1 MFGLPEQTG
10 QQAARL
16 PPLSGEE
23 SVEEFSKRRDW
34 SDTPLGPRGE
44 WPPSLLSAFDICMAS
59 LFPCVIYW
67 GPQSV
72 CLFNQVFN
80 VDTLSAIYLSSAK
93 RKNNFSG
100 VGMAQRGVGWAVS
113 VSRVGP
119 TWRNC
124 VARGLACIGADVDER

>member
-10 QQAARL
+10 QQAAQW

-23 SVEEFSKRRDW
+23 SVEEFSKGRDW

-44 WPPSLLSAFDICMAS
+44 WSPSLLSAFDICMAS

-72 CLFNQVFN
+72 CLFNQVFKAPPF
-80 VDTLSAIYLSSAK
+80 DTISSAK
-93 RKNNFSG
+93 KKNQSF
-100 VGMAQRGVGWAVS
+100 
-113 VSRVGP
+113 
-119 TWRNC
+119 
-124 VARGLACIGADVDER
+124 GA